1 MAMLKTISMSDERT
15 SRTKLAR
22 PTEITNI
29 WLFENLARSI
39 RAYSKME
46 SAQWGIHFKYIF
58 ESYYINEFLTL
69 GFDLSVNL

>member
-1 MAMLKTISMSDERT
+1 
-15 SRTKLAR
+15 
-22 PTEITNI
+22 
-29 WLFENLARSI
+29 
-39 RAYSKME
+39 ME